1 MIMMNKKPT
10 GGFSKARKLI
20 TVLRKCNGKAVV
32 GDSSALISPRAAR
45 ILTYCGLLVLMG
57 ALFAGAYFVQPAI
70 GDFIGVRSLTQM
82 LMLVLLIMSFV
93 LSVKDIVTVLYTTDD
108 LGLLLPM
115 PFSAGQIVLAK
126 LAVVSVFPM
135 AASFVL
141 LNSVC
146 LGYGLR
152 AGAGAPF
159 IAGILLSS
167 VLIPVT
173 GIAAAVLLIVVL
185 FRVFGFIRNRDIT
198 VAVGG
203 ICTFAL
209 TLAYAYLSRQQGG
222 DGSSRA
228 QEAVGALSS
237 VSLAL
242 PNISLMNQF
251 LFEGSLIGLLA
262 GAAIPLVLAALAA
275 LAVRA
280 FYFDTALSMQNTFTG
295 GKKVTSGMLY
305 HEKKNGILKALTAYE
320 AKSARRNP
328 AYMIYGFAI
337 SFLWPVL
344 LIIPVLLG
352 NNSPFAQLEIP
363 LGAAPALLAVLSFA
377 GAASC
382 FACGFN
388 ILPGTAFSRE
398 GGSFSAIRALPVDLT
413 EYCRS
418 KRNFA
423 LRICSCGSALYVV
436 IAGIA
441 AAAAGFIPV
450 GTLWMIAAG
459 VCFSLLLNLLL
470 IDLMLLKNSKKP
482 QFHWDSE
489 TELSRKL
496 GAVNILSIVAG
507 VILLTVFVMAVALG
521 AALNQPD
528 VSGIVLIL
536 CAAAGLAV
544 VISAWAVNR
553 FAVRK
558 AAKNLASLE

>member
-1 MIMMNKKPT
+1 MMNKKPT

-152 AGAGAPF
+152 AGASAPF

-209 TLAYAYLSRQQGG
+209 TLAYAYLSRQQGAG
-222 DGSSRA
+222 GGRRA
-228 QEAVGALSS
+228 
-237 VSLAL
+237 
-242 PNISLMNQF
+242 F
-251 LFEGSLIGLLA
+251 LRLA
-262 GAAIPLVLAALAA
+262 GASQHFP
-275 LAVRA
+275 
-280 FYFDTALSMQNTFTG
+280 D
-295 GKKVTSGMLY
+295 
-305 HEKKNGILKALTAYE
+305 E
-320 AKSARRNP
+320 
-328 AYMIYGFAI
+328 
-337 SFLWPVL
+337 PV
-344 LIIPVLLG
+344 PV
-352 NNSPFAQLEIP
+352 
-363 LGAAPALLAVLSFA
+363 
-377 GAASC
+377 
-382 FACGFN
+382 
-388 ILPGTAFSRE
+388 
-398 GGSFSAIRALPVDLT
+398 
-413 EYCRS
+413 
-418 KRNFA
+418 
-423 LRICSCGSALYVV
+423 
-436 IAGIA
+436 
-441 AAAAGFIPV
+441 
-450 GTLWMIAAG
+450 
-459 VCFSLLLNLLL
+459 
-470 IDLMLLKNSKKP
+470 
-482 QFHWDSE
+482 
-489 TELSRKL
+489 
-496 GAVNILSIVAG
+496 
-507 VILLTVFVMAVALG
+507 
-521 AALNQPD
+521 
-528 VSGIVLIL
+528 
-536 CAAAGLAV
+536 
-544 VISAWAVNR
+544 
-553 FAVRK
+553 
-558 AAKNLASLE
+558 